1 VSLLASRGLQKR
13 PVAHDRLVGATD
25 RRLDDS
31 GAAGRVS
38 GPGDL
43 ADELGCVPA
52 LLGALDI
59 DGHAALVL
67 GRGGLDRARAR
78 GRCLPVEGRDLVRG
92 LGAVPALTLEV
103 GQVRP
108 DPRLARAGRC
118 LAGASADEGHG
129 NDNVSR
135 EGLGR
140 HPSKLSEPDHWRQV
154 TT

>member
-52 LLGALDI
+52 ILGALDV

-78 GRCLPVEGRDLVRG
+78 SRCLPVEGRDLVGWR
-92 LGAVPALTLEV
+92 GAVAALALEV

-118 LAGASADEGHG
+118 LAGASADEGQRSNHA
-129 NDNVSR
+129 SLQ
-135 EGLGR
+135 GLGQ
-140 HPSKLSEPDHWRQV
+140 HSPKLSEHDHWRQV
-154 TT
+154 TA